1 MKKALVL
8 SGGGAKGGFQVG
20 VLKAY
25 LETYGNL
32 DFDIISG
39 VSVGSL
45 NGCLLAM
52 GKYDVLTNIW
62 SKVTEQDIYT
72 KYGIFKVIW
81 NVLIKKKNGVYD
93 NTPLLRIL
101 EQHVSLADLKTEFVF
116 GVVSLYDG
124 KYYSLSSN
132 DFDDDNEFRKAILA
146 SSTMPIVW
154 SPVKSIRTK
163 FGVIKDV
170 VDGGI
175 RTVSP
180 LGDVLKAN
188 PTDITIINCAPTGV
202 DIEPDSKSLVKVAKR
217 AITNIMIDEIEKND
231 LEMFLK
237 INDLV
242 KSNNIPGYTYY
253 DNKLVTPEVIGSTL
267 DFSRDTL
274 DNNYHEGYRRG
285 KEVFN
290 V

>member
-20 VLKAY
+20 ALKAY
-25 LETYGNL
+25 LEKYGNL

-52 GKYDVLTNIW
+52 GKYDVLVDIW
-62 SKVTEQDIYT
+62 SKITQRDIFT
-72 KYGIFKVIW
+72 KYSILKVIW
-81 NVLIKKKNGVYD
+81 NVLIKRKNGAYD
-93 NTPLLRIL
+93 NAPLLRIL
-101 EQHVSLADLKTEFVF
+101 EKHITLADLKTEFIF

-154 SPVKSIRTK
+154 SPVRSIRTK
-163 FGVIKDV
+163 FGVIRDV

-180 LGDVLKAN
+180 LGDVLKIN
-188 PTDITIINCAPTGV
+188 PTDIVIINCAPTGI
-202 DIEPDSKSLVKVAKR
+202 DIEPDSKSLLKVAKR

-231 LEMFLK
+231 LDMFLK
-237 INDLV
+237 INELV
-242 KSNNIPGYTYY
+242 KSNNISGYTYY
-253 DNKLVTPEVIGSTL
+253 ENKLVTPEVIGGTL

-285 KEVFN
+285 IELL
-290 V
+290 